1 MDNNVA
7 VARNVFELAV
17 KKFPQLPW
25 VAVQYVDFLDA
36 QRDDANARALCER
49 SLDVLRS
56 EAAGEVWARYL
67 ELETSRGDLVAVARV
82 NARRRAALQVRE
94 GDTVRRD
101 GGGDTVGETVRE
113 RQWEETVGETQW
125 ETQ

>member
-94 GDTVRRD
+94 GDTV
-101 GGGDTVGETVRE
+101 
-113 RQWEETVGETQW
+113 GETQ
-125 ETQ
+125 